1 MCGILGSLPAVA
13 DLNFF
18 SRSLDLLAHR
28 GPDGRGVWQDA
39 GNRITLGH
47 RRLSILDLSDAGAQP
62 MHDER
67 FVIIHN
73 GEIYNF
79 PELKKELEQHGYVFR
94 THTDT
99 EIILAAYG
107 KWGAEC
113 LQKFNGMW
121 AFAIWDKKEKTLF
134 LARDR
139 FGKKPLFYAF
149 TGNAFVFGSEMKAI
163 IPFLPEVKLSKD
175 FQWMKE
181 NLFAYEP
188 SDKCL
193 IEGIQRFPAAHYGI
207 YKNGKLTT
215 SRYWNTWDHLHAVP
229 KKYAEQVEEFRELF
243 IDSCKIRLRS
253 DVPVGTALSGGV
265 DSSAVAAGISQA
277 AQAESRYADL
287 TGFKNLSGLSWQ
299 NAFIASMPGSPLDET
314 HFAKKVAA
322 HLKIK
327 PHVIEIDADEG
338 LKNLEDS
345 LYHFEEFYI
354 TSPVPMVQTY
364 RAERKEGVYVSI
376 DGHGADELFSGYDT
390 FLLNAFWDCG
400 LNPFAIRNIL
410 KTYRGIV
417 PPFPQF
423 KVKNVGWKDY
433 FQRVSGSFDFKDFVP
448 HIRKELKKAFS
459 QNSNEFNKALY
470 NLFHAENLP
479 TLLRNYD
486 RYSMM
491 SGVEIRMPF
500 LDHRIAAYCFSIP
513 WTSKIRNGYTKAL
526 LRDALAPFLPKEV
539 IYRKYK
545 MGFQTPIVDW
555 LKGPWKEYFLEL
567 VNSQDFLKS
576 NLMDAPAVKT
586 QFEQVINNESATYRE
601 GEQAYAALQPYL
613 WKKFVFGKFSTLH
626 LKSKQEN
633 V

>member
-1 MCGILGSLPAVA
+1 MCGILGSLPASVGHG
-13 DLNFF
+13 FF
-18 SRSLDLLAHR
+18 TKALDLLSHR
-28 GPDGRGVWQDA
+28 GPDGRGVWKDDESKV
-39 GNRITLGH
+39 ILGH
-47 RRLSILDLSDAGAQP
+47 RRLSILDLTDAGSQP
-62 MHDER
+62 MHNER

-79 PELKKELEQHGYVFR
+79 HELKRELEQHGYVFR

-99 EIILAAYG
+99 EVILAAYG

-134 LARDR
+134 LSRDR

-149 TGNAFVFGSEMKAI
+149 AGNAFVFGSEMKAL
-163 IPFLPEVKLSKD
+163 IPFLPEARLSKD

-188 SDKCL
+188 TEKCL

-207 YKNGKLTT
+207 YKNGKFAA
-215 SRYWNTWDHLHAVP
+215 SRYWNTLDHLHSVP
-229 KKYAEQVEEFRELF
+229 KKYSEQVEEFRALF
-243 IDSCKIRLRS
+243 IDACKIRLRS

-265 DSSAVAAGISQA
+265 DSSAIAAGIKKA
-277 AQAESRYADL
+277 AEIPSLQRMES
-287 TGFKNLSGLSWQ
+287 LSPNGQ

-322 HLKIK
+322 HLEIK

-338 LKNLEDS
+338 LKSLEDS
-345 LYHFEEFYI
+345 LYHFEELYI
-354 TSPVPMVQTY
+354 TSPVPMIQTY
-364 RAERKEGVYVSI
+364 RTERKAGVYVSI

-390 FLLNAFWDCG
+390 FLLNAFRDCG
-400 LNPFAIRNIL
+400 LNPFAIHNIL

-423 KVKNVGWKDY
+423 KVKNVGMKDY
-433 FQRVSGSFDFKDFVP
+433 FQRVSGSFDFKDFIP
-448 HIRKELKKAFS
+448 HAGKELKKAFS
-459 QNSNEFNKALY
+459 RHSDEFDKALY
-470 NLFHAENLP
+470 NLFHTENLP

-500 LDHRIAAYCFSIP
+500 LDHRIVAYCFSIP

-526 LRDALAPFLPKEV
+526 LRDAAAPFLPKDV

-555 LKGPWKEYFLEL
+555 LKGPWKNYFLDL

-576 NLMDAPAVKT
+576 NLVDAERARK
-586 QFEQVINNESATYRE
+586 QIENVISGEDATYRE
-601 GEQAYAALQPYL
+601 GEQAYAAIQPYL
-613 WKKFVFGKFSTLH
+613 WEKFVFNRFIALH
-626 LKSKQEN
+626 SKLNQ
-633 V
+633 